1 MKVKD
6 TVRDSNGQVGIVEAL
21 ETELGKD
28 YASVRFS
35 AVGFCHQVLKSTL
48 TVINKS

>member
-6 TVRDSNGQVGIVEAL
+6 TVRTTSGQVGIVEAL

-28 YASVRFS
+28 YASVRFTTT
-35 AVGFCHQVLKSTL
+35 GFCHQIPKSDL
-48 TVINKS
+48 TVIKS